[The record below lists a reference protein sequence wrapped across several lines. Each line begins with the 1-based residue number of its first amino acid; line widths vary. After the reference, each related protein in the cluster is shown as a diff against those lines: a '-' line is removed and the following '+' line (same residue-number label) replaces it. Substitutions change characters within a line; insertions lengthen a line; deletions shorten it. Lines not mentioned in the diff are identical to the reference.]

1 MEVEAWVSMRHL
13 RAYRRA
19 AERGERHVHIEH
31 DHEAGEPG
39 AVEHRAGP
47 WDTLIAR
54 NPTVRRFEISSPRID
69 PAHDG
74 ITVAH
79 LTDLHVKGEW
89 STRRIRR
96 AVSVLNEVE
105 PDLVLLTG
113 DYVRYSREAF
123 SHLPR
128 VLRAFDAP
136 VFATLGNHD
145 HWLDA
150 EGVTAALHL
159 GQVDV
164 LSNENRT
171 VELNGH
177 PLHVIGIDDRYTG
190 HDDPERAFAGVPER
204 GTRIVLSHIAEV
216 ADEIGHHGGAL
227 VLSGHTHRGQV
238 NVPGITKRIFAN
250 MGHRYF
256 GGFYRTGGQVLY
268 VSSGIGQSV
277 PIRFG
282 APTEVAVFVLR
293 SAARR

>member
-1 MEVEAWVSMRHL
+1 MRHL

-19 AERGERHVHIEH
+19 AEQGDRHVHIAH

-39 AVEHRAGP
+39 AVEHVLGA

-54 NPTVRRFEISSPRID
+54 NPTIRRFEVSSPRIH

-74 ITVAH
+74 VTIAH

-89 STRRIRR
+89 STRRIKK
-96 AVSVLNEVE
+96 AIDVLNEVK
-105 PDLVLLTG
+105 PDLVALTG
-113 DYVRYSREAF
+113 DYVRYSRSAF
-123 SHLPR
+123 PHLAD
-128 VLRAFDAP
+128 VLAELRSPAY
-136 VFATLGNHD
+136 ATLGNHD

-150 EGVTAALHL
+150 EGVTAALHRAR
-159 GQVDV
+159 VDV
-164 LSNENRT
+164 LANENRT
-171 VELNGH
+171 LLLNGE
-177 PLHVIGIDDRYTG
+177 PLHVVGVDDRYTG
-190 HDDPERAFAGVPER
+190 HANPDLAFHGVGE
-204 GTRIVLSHIAEV
+204 GTKVVLSHIAEV
-216 ADEIGHHGGAL
+216 ADEIGERGGAL

-238 NVPGITKRIFAN
+238 NVPGITWRIFRN

-268 VSSGIGQSV
+268 VSTGIGQSV

-293 SAARR
+293 SSAARR

>member
-1 MEVEAWVSMRHL
+1 MRQL

-19 AERGERHVHIEH
+19 AETGEKHVHIAH

-39 AVEHRAGP
+39 AIEHRPRA

-54 NPTVRRFEISSPRID
+54 NPTIRRFEVSSPRID

-74 ITVAH
+74 VTIAH

-89 STRRIRR
+89 STRRIKK
-96 AVSVLNEVE
+96 AVSILNELE
-105 PDLVLLTG
+105 PDLVALTG
-113 DYVRYSREAF
+113 DYVRYSKSAF
-123 SHLPR
+123 PHLAD
-128 VLRAFDAP
+128 VLGEFESP
-136 VFATLGNHD
+136 VYATLGNHD

-159 GQVDV
+159 GGVDV
-164 LSNENRT
+164 LANENRT
-171 VELNGH
+171 LLLNGA
-177 PLHVIGIDDRYTG
+177 PLHVVGVDDRYTG
-190 HDDPERAFAGVPER
+190 HANPELAFTGLPDG

-216 ADEIGHHGGAL
+216 ADEIGDRGGAL

-238 NVPGITKRIFAN
+238 NVPGITWRIFRN
-250 MGHRYF
+250 MGHHYF

-268 VSSGIGQSV
+268 VSTGIGQSV

-293 SAARR
+293 SARPSP

>member
-1 MEVEAWVSMRHL
+1 MRHL
-13 RAYRRA
+13 RAYTRA
-19 AERGERHVHIEH
+19 AEQGERHVHIAH

-39 AVEHRAGP
+39 AVEHLPGP

-54 NPTVRRFEISSPRID
+54 NPTVRRFEVSSPRID

-74 ITVAH
+74 VTIAH
-79 LTDLHVKGEW
+79 LTDLHIKGER
-89 STRRIRR
+89 STRRIQR
-96 AVSVLNEVE
+96 AVSILNEVK
-105 PDLVLLTG
+105 PDIVALTG

-123 SHLPR
+123 CHLPD
-128 VLRAFDAP
+128 VLSGFRAP

-159 GQVDV
+159 GRVCV
-164 LSNENRT
+164 LANENRT
-171 VELNGH
+171 LVLNGH

-190 HDDPERAFAGVPER
+190 HDDPERAFGGVPAR
-204 GTRIVLSHIAEV
+204 GTRLVLSHIAEV

-238 NVPGITKRIFAN
+238 NVPGITRRIFAN

-256 GGFYRTGGQVLY
+256 GGFYRTAGQVLY

-293 SAARR
+293 SAVRR